1 MEERKYTKL
10 SELVGSEFTIQAVKR
25 YVFKKWDAQSSKM
38 ISEDNYFEGARKIF
52 ELDTDKGKLDLSE
65 SQIGTIFAK
74 VQHAGQADIIGT
86 VVGVKSNGKTGI
98 DIRYYLNPQKK
109 VEVSRESEDV
119 GFPDLPPE
127 WN

>member
-1 MEERKYTKL
+1 MEEKKFTKL
-10 SELVGSEFTIQAVKR
+10 SALVGSDFTIQKVWGYK
-25 YVFKKWDAQSSKM
+25 FKKWDAQSSKM

-74 VQHAGQADIIGT
+74 VQHAGQADIIG
-86 VVGVKSNGKTGI
+86 VNVGVKSNGKTGI

-109 VEVSRESEDV
+109 VDLPDSGDV
-119 GFPDLPPE
+119 GFEDLPPE